1 MNQKCNDLL
10 LIKSAQEGDEE
21 SFNEVF
27 ASNQLLIYSLLKKYH
42 IQKNEYEDV
51 KSCANIGL
59 IQAINK
65 FDFSYNVSFSTY
77 AVPLILGE
85 IKKYFKENSLL
96 KVSRGN
102 KERYLKIIKAKE
114 ELEKELFRSPCLKEI
129 ASFIDEPI
137 EEVISSLEANT
148 TLTYLD
154 ESVSQDEDLSL
165 MNIVGDPSFSLDKIE
180 INLALEKLNK
190 KERLFIDL
198 RFYQGLSQVEIAK
211 RLFISQ
217 VQVSRI
223 ETKILEKLKSIV

>member
-1 MNQKCNDLL
+1 M
-10 LIKSAQEGDEE
+10 
-21 SFNEVF
+21 
-27 ASNQLLIYSLLKKYH
+27 
-42 IQKNEYEDV
+42 
-51 KSCANIGL
+51 
-59 IQAINK
+59 
-65 FDFSYNVSFSTY
+65 
-77 AVPLILGE
+77 
-85 IKKYFKENSLL
+85 
-96 KVSRGN
+96 
-102 KERYLKIIKAKE
+102 
-114 ELEKELFRSPCLKEI
+114 
-129 ASFIDEPI
+129 
-137 EEVISSLEANT
+137 
-148 TLTYLD
+148 TYLD